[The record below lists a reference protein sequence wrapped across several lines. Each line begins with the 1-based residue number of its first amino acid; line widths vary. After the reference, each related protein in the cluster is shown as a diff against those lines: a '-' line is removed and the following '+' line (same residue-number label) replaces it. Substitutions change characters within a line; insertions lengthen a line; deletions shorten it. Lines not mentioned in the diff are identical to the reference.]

1 MSGHVV
7 IKPAQDN
14 KNEHYYHALLY
25 TLLVAFGA
33 DIHAEEPSAKGC
45 SDLTLKMPKG
55 IYVMEITFG
64 DTVNRPSTK
73 SAVRATLTST
83 NSTEGPSPKS
93 ALSLA
98 ARSAISSI
106 GAAKPCCHSQ
116 EKATLLLEYL
126 DDITT

>member
-55 IYVMEITFG
+55 IPFYWSI
-64 DTVNRPSTK
+64 
-73 SAVRATLTST
+73 LTTSLP
-83 NSTEGPSPKS
+83 NYHSCSCRVFC
-93 ALSLA
+93 LSNA
-98 ARSAISSI
+98 
-106 GAAKPCCHSQ
+106 
-116 EKATLLLEYL
+116 
-126 DDITT
+126 